1 MLIEYINMYDFLKG
15 ENMFKLIFQ
24 NTKKREWLAVLA
36 VLIFIVGQ
44 VFLDLKLPDYMQEIT
59 VMINS
64 GTATTS
70 AVLKSGGFM
79 LLCAVSSALLSVCV
93 GYIVARLSATVSARI
108 RSKVFNKV
116 LSFSH
121 GEINKFSTASLITRS
136 TNDVAQIQGFIAMGM
151 QASIKAP
158 ILAVWAICKIAN
170 KSWQWSTATAVAVG
184 FLLIVVVTS
193 LALALPRFKK
203 IQTLTDNLNR
213 VTRENLTGVRVVRA
227 YNAENYEEQKFE
239 KANNDI
245 TQNHLFT
252 QRVMAVMSPAM
263 SMLMSGL
270 SLAIYWI
277 GAHLINEAPLVS
289 KSVLMG
295 DMVVFMS
302 YSVQVIMAF
311 IMLVMIFVMTPRSM
325 VAGKR
330 INEVLDTKSSIL
342 DGEGNIVPEPN
353 KTGEVE
359 FKHVCFKYPNADEYV
374 LKDITF
380 TAKKGETVAI
390 IGSTGCGKSTLV
402 NLVPRFY
409 DITEGSLTVDG
420 VNVKDYKLAD
430 LHNKIGYVSQ
440 KAVMFSGTV
449 ESNISLGDY
458 IKEPTKE
465 DMMTAIDTA
474 QASDF
479 IKTEDDL
486 NKPITQG
493 GLNVSGGQKQRL
505 SIARAL
511 LRAPEILIFDDTF
524 SALDYKT
531 DKKLR
536 KAISQKLKD
545 STCLIVAQRIGTIK
559 NADKIIVLEDGEIA
573 GMGKHD
579 QLLKT
584 CKVYQEIALSQLS
597 KEEL

>member
-1 MLIEYINMYDFLKG
+1 
-15 ENMFKLIFQ
+15 MFKLIFQ
-24 NTKKREWLAVLA
+24 NTKKREWLSVLA
-36 VLIFIVGQ
+36 VVIFIVGQ

-59 VMINS
+59 VMING

-184 FLLIVVVTS
+184 FLLIVVVTC
-193 LALALPRFKK
+193 LVLALPRFKK

-252 QRVMAVMSPAM
+252 QRVMAIMSPAM

-311 IMLVMIFVMTPRSM
+311 IMLVMIFVLTPRSM

-342 DGEGNIVPEPN
+342 DGEGNIVPRPN

-420 VNVKDYKLAD
+420 VNVKEYKLAD

-465 DMMTAIDTA
+465 DIMTAIDTA

-573 GMGKHD
+573 GIGKHD
-579 QLLKT
+579 ELLKT

>member
-1 MLIEYINMYDFLKG
+1 
-15 ENMFKLIFQ
+15 MFKLIFQ
-24 NTKKREWLAVLA
+24 NTKKREWLSVLA
-36 VLIFIVGQ
+36 VVIFIVGQ

-59 VMINS
+59 VMING

-184 FLLIVVVTS
+184 FLLIVVVTC
-193 LALALPRFKK
+193 LVLALPRFKK

-239 KANNDI
+239 KANNEI

-252 QRVMAVMSPAM
+252 QRVMAIMSPAM

-311 IMLVMIFVMTPRSM
+311 IMLVMIFVLTPRSM

-420 VNVKDYKLAD
+420 VNVKEYKLAD

-449 ESNISLGDY
+449 ESNIALGDY

-579 QLLKT
+579 ELLKT

>member
-1 MLIEYINMYDFLKG
+1 
-15 ENMFKLIFQ
+15 MFKLIFQ
-24 NTKKREWLAVLA
+24 NTKKREWLSVLA
-36 VLIFIVGQ
+36 VVIFIVGQ

-59 VMINS
+59 VMING

-184 FLLIVVVTS
+184 FLLIVVVTC
-193 LALALPRFKK
+193 LVLALPRFKK

-252 QRVMAVMSPAM
+252 QRVMAIMSPAM

-302 YSVQVIMAF
+302 YSVQVIMSF
-311 IMLVMIFVMTPRSM
+311 IMLVMIFVLTPRSM

-342 DGEGNIVPEPN
+342 DGEGNVVPEPN

-420 VNVKDYKLAD
+420 VNVKEYKLAD

-449 ESNISLGDY
+449 ETNISLGDY

-579 QLLKT
+579 ELLKT

>member
-1 MLIEYINMYDFLKG
+1 
-15 ENMFKLIFQ
+15 MFKLIFQ
-24 NTKKREWLAVLA
+24 NTKKREWLSVLA
-36 VLIFIVGQ
+36 VVIFIVGQ

-59 VMINS
+59 VMING

-184 FLLIVVVTS
+184 FLLIVVVTC
-193 LALALPRFKK
+193 LVLALPRFKK

-252 QRVMAVMSPAM
+252 QRVMAIMSPAM

-311 IMLVMIFVMTPRSM
+311 IMLVMIFVLTPRSM

-330 INEVLDTKSSIL
+330 INEVLDTKSSIV

-420 VNVKDYKLAD
+420 VNVKEYKLAD

-579 QLLKT
+579 ELLKT

>member
-1 MLIEYINMYDFLKG
+1 
-15 ENMFKLIFQ
+15 MFKLIFQ
-24 NTKKREWLAVLA
+24 NTKKREWLSVLA
-36 VLIFIVGQ
+36 VVILIVGQ

-59 VMINS
+59 VMING

-184 FLLIVVVTS
+184 FLLIVVVTC
-193 LALALPRFKK
+193 LVLALPRFKK

-252 QRVMAVMSPAM
+252 QRVMAIMSPAM

-302 YSVQVIMAF
+302 YSVQVIMSF
-311 IMLVMIFVMTPRSM
+311 IMLVMIFVLTPRSM

-342 DGEGNIVPEPN
+342 DGEGNVVPEPN

-420 VNVKDYKLAD
+420 VNVKEYKLAD

-559 NADKIIVLEDGEIA
+559 NADKIIVLENGEIA
-573 GMGKHD
+573 GIGKHD
-579 QLLKT
+579 ELLKT

>member
-24 NTKKREWLAVLA
+24 NTKKCEWLAVLA

-342 DGEGNIVPEPN
+342 DGEGNIVPAPN

>member
-1 MLIEYINMYDFLKG
+1 
-15 ENMFKLIFQ
+15 MFKLIFQ
-24 NTKKREWLAVLA
+24 NTKKREWLSVLA
-36 VLIFIVGQ
+36 VVIFIVGQ

-59 VMINS
+59 VMING

-170 KSWQWSTATAVAVG
+170 KSWQWSTVTAVAVG
-184 FLLIVVVTS
+184 FLLIVVVTC
-193 LALALPRFKK
+193 LVLALPRFKK

-252 QRVMAVMSPAM
+252 QRVMAIMSPAM

-311 IMLVMIFVMTPRSM
+311 IMLVMIFVLTPRSM

-420 VNVKDYKLAD
+420 VNVKEYKLAD

-493 GLNVSGGQKQRL
+493 GLNVSGGQKQRF

-579 QLLKT
+579 ELLKT

>member
-1 MLIEYINMYDFLKG
+1 
-15 ENMFKLIFQ
+15 MFKLIFQ
-24 NTKKREWLAVLA
+24 NTKKREWLSVLA
-36 VLIFIVGQ
+36 VVIFIVGQ

-59 VMINS
+59 VMING

-184 FLLIVVVTS
+184 FLLIVVVTC
-193 LALALPRFKK
+193 LVLALPRFKK

-252 QRVMAVMSPAM
+252 QRVMAIMSPAM

-311 IMLVMIFVMTPRSM
+311 IMLVMIFVLTPRSM

-409 DITEGSLTVDG
+409 DITEGSLIVDG
-420 VNVKDYKLAD
+420 VNVKEYKLAD

-479 IKTEDDL
+479 IKTKDDL

-579 QLLKT
+579 ELLKT

>member
-1 MLIEYINMYDFLKG
+1 
-15 ENMFKLIFQ
+15 MFKLIFQ
-24 NTKKREWLAVLA
+24 NTKKREWLSVLA
-36 VLIFIVGQ
+36 VVIFIVGQ

-59 VMINS
+59 VMING

-70 AVLKSGGFM
+70 EVLKSGGFM

-184 FLLIVVVTS
+184 FLLIVVVTC
-193 LALALPRFKK
+193 LVLALPRFKK

-252 QRVMAVMSPAM
+252 QRVMAIMSPAM

-311 IMLVMIFVMTPRSM
+311 IMLVMIFVLTPRSM

-420 VNVKDYKLAD
+420 VNVKEYKLAD

-465 DMMTAIDTA
+465 DIMTAIDTA

-573 GMGKHD
+573 GIGKHD
-579 QLLKT
+579 ELLKT

>member
-1 MLIEYINMYDFLKG
+1 
-15 ENMFKLIFQ
+15 MFKLIFQ
-24 NTKKREWLAVLA
+24 NTKKREWLSVLA
-36 VLIFIVGQ
+36 VIIFIVGQ

-59 VMINS
+59 VMING

-184 FLLIVVVTS
+184 FLLIVVVTC
-193 LALALPRFKK
+193 LVLALPRFKK

-252 QRVMAVMSPAM
+252 QRVMAIMSPAM

-289 KSVLMG
+289 KSMLMG

-311 IMLVMIFVMTPRSM
+311 IMLVMIFVLTPRSM

-420 VNVKDYKLAD
+420 VNVKEYKLAD

-573 GMGKHD
+573 GIGKHD
-579 QLLKT
+579 ELLKT

>member
-1 MLIEYINMYDFLKG
+1 
-15 ENMFKLIFQ
+15 MFKLIFQ
-24 NTKKREWLAVLA
+24 NTKKCEWLAVLA

-184 FLLIVVVTS
+184 FLLIVVVTC
-193 LALALPRFKK
+193 LVLALPRFKK

-252 QRVMAVMSPAM
+252 QRVMAIMSPAM

-311 IMLVMIFVMTPRSM
+311 IMLVMIFVLTPRSM

-573 GMGKHD
+573 GIGKHD
-579 QLLKT
+579 ELLKT

>member
-1 MLIEYINMYDFLKG
+1 
-15 ENMFKLIFQ
+15 MFKLIFQ

>member
-1 MLIEYINMYDFLKG
+1 
-15 ENMFKLIFQ
+15 MFKLIFQ
-24 NTKKREWLAVLA
+24 NTKKREWLSVLA
-36 VLIFIVGQ
+36 VVIFIVGQ

-59 VMINS
+59 VMING

-70 AVLKSGGFM
+70 EVLKSGGFM

-184 FLLIVVVTS
+184 FLLIVVVTC
-193 LALALPRFKK
+193 LVLALPRFKK

-252 QRVMAVMSPAM
+252 QRVMAIMSPAM

-311 IMLVMIFVMTPRSM
+311 IMLVMIFVLTPRSM

-330 INEVLDTKSSIL
+330 INEVLDTKSSIV

-420 VNVKDYKLAD
+420 VNVKEYKLAD

-465 DMMTAIDTA
+465 DIMTAIDTA

-573 GMGKHD
+573 GIGKHD
-579 QLLKT
+579 ELLKT

>member
-1 MLIEYINMYDFLKG
+1 
-15 ENMFKLIFQ
+15 MFKLIFQ
-24 NTKKREWLAVLA
+24 NTKKREWLSVLA
-36 VLIFIVGQ
+36 VVIFIVGQ

-59 VMINS
+59 VMING

-184 FLLIVVVTS
+184 FLLIVVVTC
-193 LALALPRFKK
+193 LVLALPRFKK

-252 QRVMAVMSPAM
+252 QRVMAIMSPAM

-311 IMLVMIFVMTPRSM
+311 IMLVMIFVLTPRSM

-409 DITEGSLTVDG
+409 DITEGSLIVDG
-420 VNVKDYKLAD
+420 VNVKEYKLAD

-579 QLLKT
+579 ELLKT

>member
-1 MLIEYINMYDFLKG
+1 
-15 ENMFKLIFQ
+15 MFKLIFQ
-24 NTKKREWLAVLA
+24 NTKKREWLSVLA
-36 VLIFIVGQ
+36 VVIFIVGQ

-59 VMINS
+59 VMING

-116 LSFSH
+116 LNFSH

-184 FLLIVVVTS
+184 FLLIVVVTC
-193 LALALPRFKK
+193 LVLALPRFKK

-239 KANNDI
+239 KANNEI

-252 QRVMAVMSPAM
+252 QRVMAIMSPAM

-311 IMLVMIFVMTPRSM
+311 IMLVMIFVLTPRSM

-420 VNVKDYKLAD
+420 VNVKEYKLAD

-579 QLLKT
+579 ELLKT

>member
-1 MLIEYINMYDFLKG
+1 
-15 ENMFKLIFQ
+15 MFKLIFQ
-24 NTKKREWLAVLA
+24 NTKKREWLSVLA
-36 VLIFIVGQ
+36 VVIFIVGQ

-59 VMINS
+59 VMING

-184 FLLIVVVTS
+184 FLLIVVVTC
-193 LALALPRFKK
+193 LVLALPRFKK

-252 QRVMAVMSPAM
+252 QRVMAIMSPAM

-311 IMLVMIFVMTPRSM
+311 IMLVMIFVLTPRSM

-374 LKDITF
+374 LKDISF

-420 VNVKDYKLAD
+420 VNVKEYKLAD